1 MSGGQEPRLGVRL
14 RVRGRVQGVGF
25 RWFTREAG
33 RDLGIVGRVRNLPDG
48 SVEIEA
54 AVSSGSS
61 GVSGSPGSAAALEAF
76 KEKIRQ
82 GPRGAHV
89 DTLEEESLAPV
100 PAWDRFEIDR

>member
-1 MSGGQEPRLGVRL
+1 MSAPEKPEEPRLGVRL

-54 AVSSGSS
+54 AVP
-61 GVSGSPGSAAALEAF
+61 PGGAAALDAF

>member
-1 MSGGQEPRLGVRL
+1 MTGEERRGVRL

-33 RDLGIVGRVRNLPDG
+33 REAGVAGRVRNLADG

-54 AVSSGSS
+54 V
-61 GVSGSPGSAAALEAF
+61 GVPAALEAF

-82 GPRGAHV
+82 GPRGARV
-89 DTLEEESLAPV
+89 DTLEEETLAPV

>member
-1 MSGGQEPRLGVRL
+1 MSEAPGERLAVRL
-14 RVRGRVQGVGF
+14 RVLGRVQGVGF

-33 RDLGIVGRVRNLPDG
+33 RELGVAGRVRNLPDG

-54 AVSSGSS
+54 VA
-61 GVSGSPGSAAALEAF
+61 PAAALAAF
-76 KEKIRQ
+76 KEQVRQ
-82 GPRGAHV
+82 GPRGARV